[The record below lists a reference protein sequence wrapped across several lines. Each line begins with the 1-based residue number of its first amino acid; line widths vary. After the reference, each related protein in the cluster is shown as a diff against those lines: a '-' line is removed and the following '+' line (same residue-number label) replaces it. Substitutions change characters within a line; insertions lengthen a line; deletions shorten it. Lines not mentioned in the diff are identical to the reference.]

1 MELTHPM
8 HVTARAI
15 SLIIRVEVIALC
27 VLDRSNFV
35 KVLVVVPNHNKVT
48 HGIQLKDYDAPMPI
62 RTQTTSKP
70 SCSQPQA
77 KPHPE

>member
-48 HGIQLKDYDAPMPI
+48 HGIQLKNHDAPKPI
-62 RTQTTSKP
+62 RT
-70 SCSQPQA
+70 
-77 KPHPE
+77 

>member
-27 VLDRSNFV
+27 VLDRSNFL
-35 KVLVVVPNHNKVT
+35 KVLTVATNHNKVT
-48 HGIQLKDYDAPMPI
+48 HGIQLGDYDAPKPI
-62 RTQTTSKP
+62 RT
-70 SCSQPQA
+70 
-77 KPHPE
+77 

>member
-35 KVLVVVPNHNKVT
+35 KVLVVVPNQ
-48 HGIQLKDYDAPMPI
+48 GA
-62 RTQTTSKP
+62 
-70 SCSQPQA
+70 CSRS
-77 KPHPE
+77 